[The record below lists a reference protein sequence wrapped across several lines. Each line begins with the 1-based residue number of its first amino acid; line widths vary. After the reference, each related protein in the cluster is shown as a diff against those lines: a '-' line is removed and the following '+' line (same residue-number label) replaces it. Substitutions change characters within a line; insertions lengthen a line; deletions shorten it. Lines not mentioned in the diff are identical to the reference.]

1 LSDFLAVKKE
11 HYFWPHFFDL
21 TQKHFCSIISEAK
34 KLQFHFGLEYEMGE
48 GTFLDI
54 FYCKRNYL

>member
-54 FYCKRNYL
+54 F